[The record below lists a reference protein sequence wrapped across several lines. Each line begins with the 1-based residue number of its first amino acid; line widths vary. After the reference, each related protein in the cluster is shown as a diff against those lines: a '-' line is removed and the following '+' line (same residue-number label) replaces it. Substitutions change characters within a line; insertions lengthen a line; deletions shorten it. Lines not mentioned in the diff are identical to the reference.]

1 VIRLVTLDLY
11 NTLCYATPS
20 RHERLA
26 TVCRELGLECEPD
39 LFVRPNVLAE
49 DLYTVEN
56 GRSPLH
62 LRQPDEQ
69 RSFYRGMWAAMLRE
83 AGLRH
88 DEEVAERVARAM
100 SERRGEWVAFDDAAP
115 LLDELRRRGLR
126 VGVISN
132 TPVDATVLCD
142 KLGLCGQLDF
152 IVSSCLVGCEKPWP
166 AIFEAALARGRS
178 APGQAVHVGDQPRS
192 DALGA
197 VGVGMHALLL
207 DRHGL
212 LEHEREYRRI
222 GSLAEVPGWIDEFN
236 LT

>member
-11 NTLCYATPS
+11 NTLCYSTPS

-26 TVCRELGLECEPD
+26 IVCRELGLECEPD
-39 LFVRPNVLAE
+39 HFVRPNVLAE

-62 LRQPDEQ
+62 LRSPDEQ
-69 RSFYRGMWAAMLRE
+69 GAFYRLMWAAMLRE

-88 DEEVAERVARAM
+88 DDDLAGRVALAM
-100 SERRGEWVAFDDAAP
+100 SARRGEWVVFEDVAPTLDA
-115 LLDELRRRGLR
+115 LRRRGLTI
-126 VGVISN
+126 GVVSN
-132 TPVDATVLCD
+132 TPVDATALCD
-142 KLGLCGQLDF
+142 RLGVCGQVDF
-152 IVSSCLVGCEKPWP
+152 IVSSSLVGCEKPCP
-166 AIFEAALARGRS
+166 AIFEAALDRAGVP
-178 APGQAVHVGDQPRS
+178 AAEAVHVGDQPRS

-212 LEHEREYRRI
+212 LEQEREYRRI
-222 GSLAEVPGWIDEFN
+222 ASLAEIPTWIDQQIP
-236 LT
+236 

>member
-11 NTLCYATPS
+11 NTLCRSTPS
-20 RHERLA
+20 RLERL
-26 TVCRELGLECEPD
+26 TIVCRELGLDCQPE

-62 LRQPDEQ
+62 LRPRDAQQ
-69 RSFYRGMWAAMLRE
+69 AFYHAMWAAMLRE

-88 DEEVAERVARAM
+88 DQETVERVSRAM
-100 SERRGEWVAFDDAAP
+100 AERRGEWVAFDDAAP
-115 LLDELRRRGLR
+115 TLDELRRRGLG

-132 TPVDATVLCD
+132 TPVDATALCERI
-142 KLGLCGQLDF
+142 GVCGQLDF
-152 IVSSCLVGCEKPWP
+152 IVSSCTVGCEKPCP
-166 AIFEAALARGRS
+166 AIFEAALARAGV
-178 APGQAVHVGDQPRS
+178 AAHEAVHVGDQPRS

-207 DRHGL
+207 DREAL
-212 LEHEREYRRI
+212 LADERDYQRI
-222 GSLAEVPGWIDEFN
+222 ASLAEIPAWIDRN
-236 LT
+236 LA

>member
-11 NTLCYATPS
+11 NTLCRATPS
-20 RHERLA
+20 RQERLA

-62 LRQPDEQ
+62 LRQADEQ
-69 RSFYRGMWAAMLRE
+69 QAFYRAMWASMLRE

-88 DEEVAERVARAM
+88 DEEIAERVWRAM
-100 SERRGEWVAFDDAAP
+100 SERRAEWVVFDDVAP
-115 LLDELRRRGLR
+115 VLADLRRRGLA

-132 TPVDATVLCD
+132 TPVDATDLCD
-142 KLGLCGQLDF
+142 RLGLCSQLDF
-152 IVSSCLVGCEKPWP
+152 IVSSCLVGCEKPGR
-166 AIFEAALARGRS
+166 AIFEAALARAGVR
-178 APGQAVHVGDQPRS
+178 PEQAVHVGDQPRS

-197 VGVGMHALLL
+197 VGAGMQALLL
-207 DRHGL
+207 DRHRL
-212 LEHEREYRRI
+212 LEHEREYERI
-222 GSLAEVPGWIDEFN
+222 GSLVEVAAWIDS
-236 LT
+236 LA